1 MKLRMYLRG
10 LGIGMAVSAV
20 VLSVAMP
27 KQKGMSDAEI
37 IEKAKELGMVEE
49 GSTLVNAVMP
59 KTEDIIEEPKAE
71 EPKIEEPKA
80 EAVIEEPKAEESKV
94 KESEVK
100 QEEKAEEPEVKEPEV
115 KQEEKTEEPKAE
127 ESKIEEPKVEKE
139 KEEKTEVKEEKPE
152 KKEEKT
158 EKPAVNKKSVTTIT
172 IAGGSSSDV
181 VARLLEKGGVIDS
194 ASKFDSYLCSH
205 NLDHVICAG
214 THEIPAGADYE
225 TISKIITSR

>member
-27 KQKGMSDAEI
+27 KQKVMSDAEI

-49 GSTLVNAVMP
+49 GSTLVSVATPKNENKSEEPEVE
-59 KTEDIIEEPKAE
+59 KTEVKELKAE
-71 EPKIEEPKA
+71 EPKL
-80 EAVIEEPKAEESKV
+80 
-94 KESEVK
+94 
-100 QEEKAEEPEVKEPEV
+100 EKAEVKEPEV
-115 KQEEKTEEPKAE
+115 KQEEKA
-127 ESKIEEPKVEKE
+127 EEPKVEEPKEEEPKEESKADNSKSAEKQEKKAE
-139 KEEKTEVKEEKPE
+139 KEQPT
-152 KKEEKT
+152 
-158 EKPAVNKKSVTTIT
+158 VNKKSVTTIT

>member
-59 KTEDIIEEPKAE
+59 KTEDIIEEPNVE
-71 EPKIEEPKA
+71 E
-80 EAVIEEPKAEESKV
+80 VIEEQKAEESKA